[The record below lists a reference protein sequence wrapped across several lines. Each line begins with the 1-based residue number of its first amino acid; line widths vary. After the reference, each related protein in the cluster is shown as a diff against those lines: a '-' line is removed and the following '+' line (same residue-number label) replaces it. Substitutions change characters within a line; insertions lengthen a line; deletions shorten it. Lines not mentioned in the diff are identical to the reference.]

1 MEAIY
6 KPGILFRFCRPSG
19 SCTRKPSAAMTE
31 ALRRLSEAEEMQPL
45 LGKARAA
52 KRQVVIEVFHSRDGQ
67 PLLIHPRLQPRT
79 SVNVNGL
86 DSRPQ
91 NPE

>member
-1 MEAIY
+1 LPTLWFLHKKAQRRHDR
-6 KPGILFRFCRPSG
+6 G
-19 SCTRKPSAAMTE
+19 AAPTQ
-31 ALRRLSEAEEMQPL
+31 RAEEMQPL

-79 SVNVNGL
+79 SVNLNGL

>member
-6 KPGILFRFCRPSG
+6 NPGVVIRYCRPSG

-52 KRQVVIEVFHSRDGQ
+52 KREVVIEVFHSRDGQ
-67 PLLIHPRLQPRT
+67 PLLIHPRLQHQ
-79 SVNVNGL
+79 
-86 DSRPQ
+86 DSHQ
-91 NPE
+91 S